1 MCERNC
7 ACVICEMESM
17 EKAGHVSWDDE
28 KSDKVISDLKELDL
42 FDEFVKAGLGS

>member
-1 MCERNC
+1 
-7 ACVICEMESM
+7 MESM
-17 EKAGHVSWDDE
+17 EKAGHVNWDDE